1 MGVGLFLFACAHA
14 PEEPPV
20 LESEK
25 NSQVFE
31 ASEKIIIRALTQVLK
46 ERGFGQSKVEKKG
59 EESRLDTEYVTQ
71 EDWRT
76 KAEAT
81 VKKLNRKESE
91 VTLKIIT
98 EQKKSGS
105 SEWKPKK
112 IMGKDQYEKLFNEID
127 MQIYREMGK
136 GE

>member
-1 MGVGLFLFACAHA
+1 M
-14 PEEPPV
+14 